1 MTHMSPEWPRHNG
14 NYVQNVLTP
23 PTYTESHLVPIRRQR
38 PMCSAKI
45 SPKLTSS
52 LKKYT
57 AVTTRF
63 GQIESHNLI
72 FIMPVVNTQ
81 HGGRTVRPAHIS
93 HWALCAMSIARG
105 TFIYQRP
112 FLCTLISRVQL
123 ISANPF
129 VSVMSISGRN
139 FCVACKTLWELVFG
153 RNRVISRFPPKA
165 FVVPWFILVSRLI
178 HWTLT
183 APAGWFLKFCL
194 LTLKFHKMTA
204 QADFF
209 LIKNWNE
216 VKTSK

>member
-1 MTHMSPEWPRHNG
+1 
-14 NYVQNVLTP
+14 
-23 PTYTESHLVPIRRQR
+23 
-38 PMCSAKI
+38 MCSAKI

-57 AVTTRF
+57 AVATRLD
-63 GQIESHNLI
+63 QIESHNLI

-93 HWALCAMSIARG
+93 HWALCAKSIARG

-153 RNRVISRFPPKA
+153 RNQIISRFPPKA
-165 FVVPWFILVSRLI
+165 CCCAMIYFGFSSDSLDTNCNSRLI
-178 HWTLT
+178 FKVLPFNIKISQNVCTSR
-183 APAGWFLKFCL
+183 
-194 LTLKFHKMTA
+194 
-204 QADFF
+204 FF
-209 LIKNWNE
+209 
-216 VKTSK
+216 SY